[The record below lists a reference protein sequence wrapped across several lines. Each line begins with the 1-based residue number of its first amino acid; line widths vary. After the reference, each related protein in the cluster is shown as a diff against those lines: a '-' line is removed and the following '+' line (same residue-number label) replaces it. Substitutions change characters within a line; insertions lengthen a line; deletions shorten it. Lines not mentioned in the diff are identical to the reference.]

1 MTTLTTRNRGRA
13 NRGTSAPAVLKS
25 LARDRSLLLL
35 ALPGSLLLFLF
46 SYLPLIGIL
55 IAFKDFK
62 FGAGIFGSAWQKPVY
77 YNFIYLFTSSGTLRA
92 TLNTLSLNCVF
103 ILSGVLAAVTFA
115 LLLNEIVS
123 VRYRKLVQSF
133 SFLPYFMSWIVVGVF
148 VYGIF
153 SEQGGAL
160 NGLITAFGGKRV
172 DWYTSPE
179 YWPAILLGVTLWK
192 FVGYNAV
199 IYLATITG
207 IDPTIFEAAQ
217 IDGASRM
224 QQAMRITLPMLLPT
238 MTILVLL
245 QIGRIMNADFGM
257 FYGIVG
263 DNSLLYPTTDVLDTF
278 IYRNLRKLGDIGM
291 SSAAGLYQSVISFAL
306 LLVCNGLA
314 RKMQGASSLF

>member
-1 MTTLTTRNRGRA
+1 MTVIKTKSRGRTA
-13 NRGTSAPAVLKS
+13 AFVNVRALFKSVL
-25 LARDRSLLLL
+25 RDRSLLLL
-35 ALPGSLLLFLF
+35 ALPGALLLFLF
-46 SYLPLIGIL
+46 SYLPLAGIL

-62 FGAGIFGSAWQKPVY
+62 FGPGIFGSEWQKPIY

-92 TLNTLSLNCVF
+92 TVNTMFLNCIF
-103 ILSGVLAAVTFA
+103 IISGVLAAVTFA

-133 SFLPYFMSWIVVGVF
+133 SFLPYFMSWIVVSVF

-160 NGLITAFGGKRV
+160 NGMIVSLGGKRI
-172 DWYTSPE
+172 DWYTTPE

-217 IDGASRM
+217 IDGANRM
-224 QQAMRITLPMLLPT
+224 QQAAHITLPLLLPT

-245 QIGRIMNADFGM
+245 QVGRIMNADFGM
-257 FYGIVG
+257 FYGIIG
-263 DNSLLYPTTDVLDTF
+263 DNSLLYPSTDVLDTF

-291 SSAAGLYQSVISFAL
+291 SSAAGLFQSVISFTL
-306 LLVCNGLA
+306 LLACNGLA

>member
-1 MTTLTTRNRGRA
+1 MTNKRGRTKGGA
-13 NRGTSAPAVLKS
+13 KAPAMLKS
-25 LARDRSLLLL
+25 LIKDRSLLLL
-35 ALPGSLLLFLF
+35 ALPGALLLFLF
-46 SYLPLIGIL
+46 SYLPLAGIL

-62 FGAGIFGSAWQKPVY
+62 FGTGIFGSAWQKPIY

-92 TLNTLSLNCVF
+92 TVNTLTLNCVF

-115 LLLNEIVS
+115 LLLNEIIS
-123 VRYRKLVQSF
+123 VRYRKLIQSF

-153 SEQGGAL
+153 GEQGGAL
-160 NGLITAFGGKRV
+160 NGLIVSLGGKRI
-172 DWYTSPE
+172 DWYTSAE

-217 IDGASRM
+217 IDGAGRM
-224 QQAMRITLPMLLPT
+224 QQAMRITIPMLLPT

-245 QIGRIMNADFGM
+245 QVGRIMNADFGM

-263 DNSLLYPTTDVLDTF
+263 DNSMLYPTTDVLDTF

-291 SSAAGLYQSVISFAL
+291 SSAASLYQSVISFVL

-314 RKMQGASSLF
+314 RRMQGASSLF